1 MSFASSV
8 GRNSRRGS
16 RMKTAILVPARLAST
31 RLHEK
36 MLHTI
41 HGKSV
46 LQWVAERIR
55 DEVPEIP
62 LYFAVD
68 DDRLRALLAQSGF
81 EAIMT
86 DTAHTCG
93 TDRIAEANRSVQ
105 ADNVINVQGDQAL
118 VTGAQIRSLVDLI
131 EGDADMATLGIPLET
146 YAAFNKRNV
155 DDVYKDPGDVKLVCD
170 RNGNAI
176 YFSRAPV
183 PYFRDAGGDYDGAA
197 ASTCPVFIHLGLYAY
212 TAEFLQTFASLTP
225 GSLETAEKLEM
236 LRAIDNGYG
245 ISVGVSNDPY
255 IEIDTLEQARDFER
269 YLEKQS

>member
-1 MSFASSV
+1 
-8 GRNSRRGS
+8 
-16 RMKTAILVPARLAST
+16 MKTAIIVPARLAST

-41 HGKSV
+41 HGKPV

-55 DEVPEIP
+55 DQVPEIP

-68 DDRLRALLAQSGF
+68 DERLRALLAQSHF
-81 EAIMT
+81 EAVMT
-86 DTAHTCG
+86 DAAHACG
-93 TDRIAEANRSVQ
+93 TDRIAEANRAIQ
-105 ADNVINVQGDQAL
+105 ADHVINVQGDQAL
-118 VTGAQIRSLVDLI
+118 VSGAQIRALVELI
-131 EGDADMATLGIPLET
+131 EGDAGMATLGIPLAT
-146 YAAFNKRNV
+146 YAAFNERTV

-170 RNGNAI
+170 NRGSAI

-183 PYFRDAGGDYDGAA
+183 PYFRDSGGDYDAA
-197 ASTCPVFIHLGLYAY
+197 AGNACPVLIHLGLYAY
-212 TAEFLQTFASLTP
+212 TAEFLQTFSSLVP

-236 LRAIDNGYG
+236 LRATENGYR
-245 ISVGVSNDPY
+245 IAVGVSNDPY

>member
-1 MSFASSV
+1 MSFDAPATIAAV
-8 GRNSRRGS
+8 TH
-16 RMKTAILVPARLAST
+16 MKTAILVPARLAST

-36 MLHTI
+36 MLHGI
-41 HGKSV
+41 HGKPV

-68 DDRLRALLAQSGF
+68 DERLRELLAQSGF

-86 DTAHTCG
+86 DAAHTCG
-93 TDRIAEANRSVQ
+93 TDRIAEANRTVR
-105 ADNVINVQGDQAL
+105 AENVINVQGDQAL
-118 VTGAQIRSLVDLI
+118 VTAVQIRRLVELI
-131 EGDADMATLGIPLET
+131 EGDADMATLGTPIDA
-146 YAAFNKRNV
+146 YAEFNKRNV

-176 YFSRAPV
+176 YFSRAPI
-183 PYFRDAGGDYDGAA
+183 PYFRDSGGAYDVGT
-197 ASTCPVFIHLGLYAY
+197 SDTTPVLIHLGLYAY
-212 TAEFLQTFASLTP
+212 TSEFLQKFSSLTP
-225 GSLETAEKLEM
+225 GNLETAEKLEM
-236 LRAIDNGYG
+236 LRATEHGYR
-245 ISVGVSNDPY
+245 IAVGLCNDPY